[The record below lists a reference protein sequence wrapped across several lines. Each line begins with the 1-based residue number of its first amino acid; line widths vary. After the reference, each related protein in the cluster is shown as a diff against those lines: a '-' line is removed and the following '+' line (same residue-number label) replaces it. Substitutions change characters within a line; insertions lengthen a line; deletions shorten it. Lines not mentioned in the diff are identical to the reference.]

1 MTLGVLFSVSAALC
15 VFARNSHSKR
25 VVQRKDAN
33 DREDAKKRMA
43 FLNPVFLLGAIAAG
57 LPILV
62 HLVRQTRAQRIQ
74 FPSLMFLR
82 KIEQKTI
89 RRRKLRNLLLLLMRC
104 AALLLLAFAFS
115 RPFFT
120 SSTPVSASGDHPSTV
135 ILVDGSYSM
144 RYGDAFNRAKQ
155 SARNTI
161 NDAASD
167 EHLAVVLFSRNY
179 QVLMPLKPDRAEA
192 STVVSDMQPGLDS
205 TDYLQAIQAAVSILK
220 DVGRGQQRIYLISDF
235 QDAGWNRAAPPVK
248 LAPDVKLL
256 PIDVSDPKPSN
267 VAVSTVAADPVVYA
281 QKYDGKT
288 IVRVSNFG
296 IADIDTAIE
305 LKLNDLPAERKPL
318 KLAAGGTQNVEF
330 TGFNVPE
337 GSNRATVEIAGDSFA
352 LDNKSFF
359 TIRRENQTRV
369 LAIEAAARGRSE
381 SFFLQQSLAAG
392 ENNQHALTLKTAGS
406 VNPTEIDPYRV
417 VIVNDAS
424 GINEDLAAALKG
436 FVERGGALILAAA
449 KHTDADDF
457 NRLFGTIA
465 PALLGEV
472 VQSRGYA
479 LMSQVKTDHPI
490 FAAFTRSGRLTS
502 TRVYGYHRATAKE
515 GAQSIASLDDGSPI
529 VIEGSAGRGKV
540 LLVTT
545 TLDTAWN
552 DLPLTPMFLPLVRQ
566 MLEYLGGRG
575 GSSSYTIGQAFIAPA
590 DKDSSL
596 PAVGSPGGTRI
607 DDVRKAASGEQ
618 SVDASE
624 IGFYRLRYR
633 DRDEF
638 IAVNLDT
645 KESDLTK
652 LSIDDLVASISPAP
666 GDANAL
672 PAQSSGLT
680 AEEKEARQ
688 RLWLPLLLTALA
700 LFVAEAVIARRIRVP
715 RLIQP

>member
-1 MTLGVLFSVSAALC
+1 
-15 VFARNSHSKR
+15 
-25 VVQRKDAN
+25 
-33 DREDAKKRMA
+33 MA
-43 FLNPVFLLGAIAAG
+43 FLNPIFLLGAIAAG
-57 LPILV
+57 LPVLV
-62 HLVRQTRAQRIQ
+62 HLVRRTRAPRVQ

-120 SSTPVSASGDHPSTV
+120 GSTPVSAAGDHTSSV

-144 RYGDAFNRAKQ
+144 RYGEVFNRARQ
-155 SARNTI
+155 SARNMV

-167 EHLAVVLFSRNY
+167 EHLAVVLFSKNY
-179 QVLMPLKPDRAEA
+179 QVLMPLKADRAEA
-192 STVVSDMQPGLDS
+192 ATVVADMQPGLDS
-205 TDYLQAIQAAVSILK
+205 TDYLQAIQAADAILK
-220 DVGRGQQRIYLISDF
+220 DAGRGQHRIYLISDF
-235 QDAGWNRAAPPVK
+235 HDAGWNRAAPPVK
-248 LAPDVKLL
+248 LAPDVKLF
-256 PIDVSDPKPSN
+256 PIDVSDAKAAN
-267 VAVSTVAADPVVYA
+267 LAVSEVAADPVVYA
-281 QKYDGKT
+281 QKYEGKAVAR
-288 IVRVSNFG
+288 ISNFG
-296 IADIDTAIE
+296 SEDIETVIE
-305 LKLNDLPAERKPL
+305 LKLNDLPVERKPL
-318 KLAAGGTQNVEF
+318 KLTAGVTQNVEF

-337 GSNRATVEIAGDSFA
+337 GSNRATVEITGDTFA
-352 LDNKSFF
+352 LDNKFFF

-369 LAIEAAARGRSE
+369 LAIETASRGRSE

-392 ENNQHALTLKTAGS
+392 ENNQHALTVKTAGS
-406 VNPTEIDPYRV
+406 VNPTELDPYRV

-424 GINEDLAAALKG
+424 GVSEGLASGLKT
-436 FVERGGALILAAA
+436 FVERGGGLILAAA
-449 KHTDADDF
+449 KHTDAGDF

-465 PALLGEV
+465 SAQLGEV

-490 FAAFTRSGRLTS
+490 FGAFARSGRLTS
-502 TRVYGYHRATAKE
+502 TRVYGYHRATVKE
-515 GAQSIASLDDGSPI
+515 GALTLAALDDGSPI
-529 VIEGSAGRGKV
+529 VVEGSAGRGKM

-552 DLPLTPMFLPLVRQ
+552 DLPLTPMFLPLMRQ
-566 MLEYLGGRG
+566 MLEYLGGREAA
-575 GSSSYTIGQAFIAPA
+575 SSYMIGQAFTTPA

-596 PAVGSPGGTRI
+596 PAVDSPGGKRV
-607 DDVRKAASGEQ
+607 DDLRKNSSGEQ
-618 SVDASE
+618 SLDASE

-638 IAVNLDT
+638 VAVNLDT

-652 LSIDDLVASISPAP
+652 LSVDELVASISPAP
-666 GDANAL
+666 GDAAAQ
-672 PAQSSGLT
+672 PAQSSHLT
-680 AEEKEARQ
+680 AEEKESRQ

-715 RLIQP
+715 KLI